1 MKISSEKIYFNLLDF
16 KVLSYTPIKPPS
28 SVFHAFLYHID
39 TRLDE
44 LDNNLLL
51 AHFQIE
57 EFRRDLFQ
65 MHIDKSP
72 DPDGFNISF
81 YKIFWDV
88 IRLDIFKAASQWSP
102 LLNNTN
108 IVLIPKKDNP
118 IYMLHLRSISL
129 CNVLYKNNLKY

>member
-51 AHFQIE
+51 AHFQME

-72 DPDGFNISF
+72 DPDGFKPCVHGN
-81 YKIFWDV
+81 
-88 IRLDIFKAASQWSP
+88 R
-102 LLNNTN
+102 
-108 IVLIPKKDNP
+108 
-118 IYMLHLRSISL
+118 
-129 CNVLYKNNLKY
+129 